1 MYLQYLSTGLLR
13 LVFNY
18 SLSVCCSLH
27 GFVVSI
33 YNGFLRVCYVLFLTD
48 LFRSAVLCGFV
59 VSIYNSSVWDCCVRL
74 QFSACKMF
82 VMFFML
88 ILGEEYRRL
97 FFSSLRLTTLP
108 FYQNLKLRKSHRVE
122 EKYCWMGL
130 NQRTNHQNHHHR
142 IINQAT
148 LHK

>member
-1 MYLQYLSTGLLR
+1 MCLLVFNCSLSVCCFLWVCCVYLQYLSTGLLR

-82 VMFFML
+82 VMFFYVNFGL
-88 ILGEEYRRL
+88 RSTED
-97 FFSSLRLTTLP
+97 SSFLLYVLLLYHFTKIWNLENLTESKK
-108 FYQNLKLRKSHRVE
+108 NIVG
-122 EKYCWMGL
+122 W
-130 NQRTNHQNHHHR
+130 
-142 IINQAT
+142 A
-148 LHK
+148 